1 MARAKAPVGAALAP
15 STRPHPEATQLMK
28 TSSSSKPSKEIQ
40 SKEIQE
46 PHKLFSLDD
55 QEQVKLLTWNN
66 GKALALTWAPSEFVP
81 RGINFRH
88 WGINE

>member
-15 STRPHPEATQLMK
+15 STRPHPEETQLMK
-28 TSSSSKPSKEIQ
+28 TSSSSKP